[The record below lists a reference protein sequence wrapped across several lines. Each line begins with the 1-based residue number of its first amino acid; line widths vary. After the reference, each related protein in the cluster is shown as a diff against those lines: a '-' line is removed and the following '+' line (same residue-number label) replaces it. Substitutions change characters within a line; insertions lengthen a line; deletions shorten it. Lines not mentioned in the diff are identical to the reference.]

1 MSMSLDGFIDSDRG
15 HPGVAIPEG
24 AELKQWKLDRISKAG
39 AHLMGRVTYQQMSSY
54 WPQSDD
60 PYAVPMNDIPKVVF
74 SKTLSDAEA
83 TWPVTQVARGDLAT
97 EIAALKAEPGPDV
110 IVWGG
115 GRFAGALA
123 AADLIDEYRLLVQP
137 LVLGQGRGTVRPA
150 AGLAAHE
157 PRRGLVVSQRHR
169 GARLPAAAHLRR
181 EGTMGK
187 VVAQAIMSL
196 DGYVAKQDNTI
207 GRLFDWLQ
215 NGEVEI
221 PTPAGDFAVHLTPP
235 SSEHWRRW
243 VSSLGALVCGRTLFE
258 VAEGWQGR
266 HTLDVPVVV
275 VTHRVPTDWVDAHPE
290 APFTFVTD
298 GVAAAVAHALT
309 LAGDRDV
316 AVTGGTIA
324 RQCLDL
330 GLLDEVAVDLVPV
343 VMGEGS
349 RPFFGRLSADDVLLG
364 NPSVC
369 VQGDRVTHLVF
380 PVVR

>member
-1 MSMSLDGFIDSDRG
+1 MSMSLDGFIDSDRE
-15 HPGVAIPEG
+15 HPGMAIPEG
-24 AELKQWKLDRISKAG
+24 AGLKQWKLDRISKAG

-60 PYAVPMNDIPKVVF
+60 EYAAPMNDIPKVVF

-83 TWPVTQVARGDLAT
+83 TWPVTRVARGDLAT
-97 EIAALKAEPGPDV
+97 EIAAIKAEPGPDV

-137 LVLGQGRGTVRPA
+137 LVLGQGRALSDQLPGSRHLNLVEALSFPSGIVVHVYRP
-150 AGLAAHE
+150 
-157 PRRGLVVSQRHR
+157 Q
-169 GARLPAAAHLRR
+169 HLRR

-221 PTPAGDFAVHLTPP
+221 PTPAGDFAVHLTPL
-235 SSEHWRRW
+235 SSEHWRRS
-243 VSSLGALVCGRTLFE
+243 VSSVGALVCGRTLFE

-266 HTLDVPVVV
+266 HRLDVPVVV

-298 GVAAAVAHALT
+298 GVAAAVAHAQA
-309 LAGDRDV
+309 LAGDRVV

-343 VMGEGS
+343 VMGEGNP
-349 RPFFGRLSADDVLLG
+349 PFFGKLSADDVLLG